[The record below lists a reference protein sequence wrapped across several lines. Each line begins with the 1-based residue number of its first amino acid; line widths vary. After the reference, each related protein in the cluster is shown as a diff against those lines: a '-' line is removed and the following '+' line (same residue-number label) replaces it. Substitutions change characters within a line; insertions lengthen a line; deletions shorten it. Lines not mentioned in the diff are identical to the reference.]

1 MTQEEVDRMKITL
14 VTFRQNQYERSAREE
29 EMNSSIWKGK
39 EISDSLILRTTERSA
54 LIAMPR
60 YSEYSGYT
68 FWHPLKLVRR
78 EYGIVSLRYTDD
90 FQFRLQKREKT
101 RKGQWE
107 LTDEVTLTAEEIE
120 DILSEEEPLI
130 YTPKPLEPEHATVDE
145 SLVDDE

>member
-1 MTQEEVDRMKITL
+1 MEDSQT
-14 VTFRQNQYERSAREE
+14 
-29 EMNSSIWKGK
+29 WKGIAIN
-39 EISDSLILRTTERSA
+39 ESLILRKTERSV

-60 YSEYSGYT
+60 FSDYSGYT
-68 FWHPLKLVRR
+68 FWHPLKLVRC

-107 LTDEVTLTAEEIE
+107 LTDEVTLTAKEIE
-120 DILSEEEPLI
+120 DVLSEEEPLI
-130 YTPKPLEPEHATVDE
+130 YTPKPLEPEEATADE